1 MTKKEKNFF
10 LFHLVREKI
19 GYPKGK
25 RQEKKGEKKDNEQKR
40 EKRVKENEGKKICSF

>member
-25 RQEKKGEKKDNEQKR
+25 RQEKKGEKKRQRTRKR
-40 EKRVKENEGKKICSF
+40 KTCKRK

>member
-19 GYPKGK
+19 GYQKGK
-25 RQEKKGEKKDNEQKR
+25 RQEKKGEKKRQRTRKR
-40 EKRVKENEGKKICSF
+40 KTCKRK

>member
-25 RQEKKGEKKDNEQKR
+25 RKEKKGEKKRQRTRKR
-40 EKRVKENEGKKICSF
+40 KTCKRK